1 VTRQVALLRG
11 VNLGRNRRLL
21 MAELRE
27 VVDALGY
34 DDVRTHLQSGNV
46 VLTSGKKP
54 ATVKRELER
63 AIADKLGL
71 ETEVFMRTRDE
82 LAAVIARDPLGAV
95 ADNPARYRVSFLS
108 AKPGAS
114 IVRELANA
122 DVEPE
127 QFVIDGR
134 EAYAWLPAAVQ
145 RSKVAVLLSE
155 SKLGVTSTVRNWNTL
170 TKLLA
175 LADG

>member
-1 VTRQVALLRG
+1 MTRQVALLRG

-95 ADNPARYRVSFLS
+95 ADNPARYRVSAASRSHMPGSISSDSCSISSRHWLRTCKHSGSASARLS
-108 AKPGAS
+108 TIHELHSS
-114 IVRELANA
+114 IRL
-122 DVEPE
+122 
-127 QFVIDGR
+127 
-134 EAYAWLPAAVQ
+134 
-145 RSKVAVLLSE
+145 
-155 SKLGVTSTVRNWNTL
+155 TVSSAERPV
-170 TKLLA
+170 
-175 LADG
+175 